1 MNMKGTL
8 SERILGAA
16 EGEYVDRLVDRAF
29 AHDGTG
35 VQALVAYENFQIPDK
50 TVIHP
55 EKLSIMYD
63 HISPANN
70 SLTADLQG
78 DLRKFSKKT
87 GMHFHEVGCG
97 ICHQIMS
104 EGVCL
109 PNEIVVGADSH
120 SCTMGA
126 LGAFS
131 TGVGAT
137 DMAGIWAT
145 GGTWFRVP
153 ESIGVVLSGKLS
165 GHAEPKDVALS
176 YVKALGMDGGTYKA
190 LEFIGDGASNMEVE
204 GRLTLSNMAVETG
217 AKVGLFYADALTRE
231 HLLRY
236 GVEEKAISM
245 QKPEDCSYESEV
257 YLDLDNIEPVLA
269 TPHRVDNAVSVTK
282 YSGTP
287 IDQVFVGTCTNGRF
301 EDLKRF
307 ADIVRGK
314 KVAVRTIVTPA
325 SKDVYA
331 IAASTGI
338 LSDIIEAGCVVCPP
352 GCGPCLGAHMGVLG
366 EGEVGLST
374 ANRNFKNRMGVGAE
388 YYLCSPSTAAISALY
403 GEIRSPNELNGR
415 VS

>member
-1 MNMKGTL
+1 MTNTL
-8 SERILGAA
+8 SERILGAD
-16 EGEYVDRLVDRAF
+16 EGTYVDRVVDRGF

-35 VQALVAYENFQIPDK
+35 AQALVAFENFTIPDK
-50 TVIHP
+50 TLQNPAH
-55 EKLSIMYD
+55 LSIIYD

-70 SLTADLQG
+70 SVTANLQG
-78 DLRKFSKKT
+78 RLRKFSKT
-87 GMHFHEVGCG
+87 NGIPFYDVGCG

-120 SCTMGA
+120 SCTLGA
-126 LGAFS
+126 LGAFA

-165 GHAEPKDVALS
+165 GFAEPKDVALA

-190 LEFIGDGASNMEVE
+190 LEFIGEGAGSMPVE

-217 AKVGLFYADALTRE
+217 AKTGLFYADELTKE
-231 HLLRY
+231 HLLQY
-236 GVEEKAISM
+236 GAEEKTISL
-245 QKPEDCSYESEV
+245 QKPADCTYESEV
-257 YLDLDNIEPVLA
+257 YLDLDDIEPLLA
-269 TPHRVDNAVSVTK
+269 LPHRVDNACLVTE

-301 EDLKRF
+301 EDLRRF
-307 ADIVRGK
+307 AAIVRGK
-314 KVAVRTIVTPA
+314 KVAVRTIVVPA

-331 IAASTGI
+331 KAVSSGVMA
-338 LSDIIEAGCVVCPP
+338 DIIAAGCVVCPP

-388 YYLCSPSTAAISALY
+388 YYLCSPSTAAASSLF
-403 GEIRSPNELNGR
+403 GDIRSPNELKGGMN
-415 VS
+415 